1 MLGGKGERRSPKLSL
16 VRYMSLTFKQETNGL
31 LQTELD
37 SNTFIMDIISRFQQ
51 AIRQSIINPGVDTVV
66 IMDINPGTLVPATE
80 EGEAYT
86 IPGEP
91 LTDQQITQVKMACI
105 KHIGV
110 EVDVSPY
117 QMIVFM
123 IKFLQ

>member
-1 MLGGKGERRSPKLSL
+1 MAS
-16 VRYMSLTFKQETNGL
+16 FKDEINGL
-31 LQTELD
+31 LQAELD
-37 SNTFIMDIISRFQQ
+37 SNAFIMDIIDRFKG
-51 AIRQSIINPGVDTVV
+51 AIRQSIVDPGIDSVV
-66 IMDINPGTLVPATE
+66 IMDINPGTLVPATDE
-80 EGEAYT
+80 AEAYT

-110 EVDVSPY
+110 DVDVSPY